1 MSRRVAVRGLI
12 AITARETFER
22 VGLLGLAAALAVVPF
37 LAPRAGIGD
46 RPLLG
51 AFLGSVMV
59 FTAAVLTGSSVIAR
73 DLAEGRIG
81 FFLARPLP
89 WWSIWGGKALAAL
102 VLTFTTGAIVL
113 GPAAASGDWRFP
125 AAGWWTAILVPGLLA
140 LIGGAHALAV
150 AYRGR
155 SGWFAADLAITVT
168 LGWIV
173 AGTFRAL
180 LRSGVYAG
188 HVDYAPAA
196 LWVVALAVTLASAA
210 QVARGGTDIRRAHR
224 ISSLVIWS
232 ILVPAVL
239 GYATWGAWVRR
250 PSPADLASIVSAQ
263 AAPGTTWIT
272 VAGRVHWPRPAFL
285 MTTMMVDPRTGRFL
299 RVAAATSTRGPVF
312 LDGTHAVWIADAW
325 SDTPRLF
332 VADLGSNHP
341 AATRMPLPIP
351 PGPVYALAL
360 SPDKRTVA
368 VVQAERSTVF
378 TIGSEQPLVVAPAR
392 LPGLRQAP
400 FFSSDGRAHVL
411 VGPNDRT
418 GPGVLDV
425 LVLDPTSRR
434 WTVTGHVPTRGNA
447 IECWG
452 PGAERVVIVQRLDLR
467 PSVTC
472 TTARRGRCW
481 PPSYP
486 KARPYAPR
494 RRSSVTAG
502 SRSSR
507 PAAEP
512 GCASSRATAPRPC
525 RFRSPRASR
534 WSARSKSRRMSWPLS
549 CRTRVRARGRAP
561 PSSTWPRP
569 AWCVWSGGSG
579 PRPRGGSC
587 GTRQGRPIPRISS
600 STSAARSSGWTSR
613 AASDTWSSA
622 ENRHA
627 SGRVSARA
635 ARPAERASR
644 QGASQPQDHRA
655 ESPFAGSVPRIGEWP
670 RSQTIQIPSR
680 RGDLGPLLIAG
691 WPSAASWL
699 TALRLAPPVP
709 WWLVK
714 AHLGFPPLAAF
725 ALVCFSRI
733 CCRMSCVLCAT
744 AWARQAS
751 AIPAARTNASTTA
764 QVATCLVHQARLAA
778 RRSA

>member
-125 AAGWWTAILVPGLLA
+125 AAGWWTAILVPGLVA

-173 AGTFRAL
+173 AGTYRAL
-180 LRSGVYAG
+180 LRSGVDAG
-188 HVDYAPAA
+188 NVDCASAA

-224 ISSLVIWS
+224 ILSLVIWS

-250 PSPADLASIVSAQ
+250 PSPADLASIESAQ

-272 VAGRVHWPRPAFL
+272 VAGRAHWPRPASL

-332 VADLGSNHP
+332 VADLGSNQP

-351 PGPVYALAL
+351 PGPVYGLAV
-360 SPDKRTVA
+360 SPDKRHVA

-378 TIGSEQPLVVAPAR
+378 AIGSEQPLVVAPAR
-392 LPGLRQAP
+392 LFGLRRAP
-400 FFSSDGRAHVL
+400 FFSADGRAHVL

-434 WTVTGHVPTRGNA
+434 STVTGHVPTRGNA

-452 PGAERVVIVQRLDLR
+452 RGAERVVIVHRLDLR
-467 PSVTC
+467 PSVTLHDG
-472 TTARRGRCW
+472 TTGALLATLVPEGAAVRASATFLRDGRVAVVEAGRGARLRVFTRDGAEAVSVPVAAGFAPERAVEVA
-481 PPSYP
+481 PDVV
-486 KARPYAPR
+486 AVELPYQGPR
-494 RRSSVTAG
+494 AG
-502 SRSSR
+502 SNSALVDLAAAHVVRVERGLR
-507 PAAEP
+507 PAP
-512 GCASSRATAPRPC
+512 ASAWWFVRDTSGTADPANLFINERG
-525 RFRSPRASR
+525 A
-534 WSARSKSRRMSWPLS
+534 L
-549 CRTRVRARGRAP
+549 VRLD
-561 PSSTWPRP
+561 
-569 AWCVWSGGSG
+569 
-579 PRPRGGSC
+579 
-587 GTRQGRPIPRISS
+587 I
-600 STSAARSSGWTSR
+600 
-613 AASDTWSSA
+613 
-622 ENRHA
+622 A
-627 SGRVSARA
+627 SG
-635 ARPAERASR
+635 ERHVVL
-644 QGASQPQDHRA
+644 G
-655 ESPFAGSVPRIGEWP
+655 GE
-670 RSQTIQIPSR
+670 
-680 RGDLGPLLIAG
+680 
-691 WPSAASWL
+691 
-699 TALRLAPPVP
+699 
-709 WWLVK
+709 
-714 AHLGFPPLAAF
+714 
-725 ALVCFSRI
+725 
-733 CCRMSCVLCAT
+733 
-744 AWARQAS
+744 
-751 AIPAARTNASTTA
+751 
-764 QVATCLVHQARLAA
+764 
-778 RRSA
+778 

>member
-73 DLAEGRIG
+73 DLAERRIG

-89 WWSIWGGKALAAL
+89 WWSIWGGKALATL

-173 AGTFRAL
+173 AGTYRAL
-180 LRSGVYAG
+180 LRSGVDAYN
-188 HVDYAPAA
+188 VDYASAA

-224 ISSLVIWS
+224 ILSLVIWS

-272 VAGRVHWPRPAFL
+272 VAGRVHWPRPASL

-351 PGPVYALAL
+351 PGPVYGLAL
-360 SPDKRTVA
+360 SPDKRNVA

-378 TIGSEQPLVVAPAR
+378 AIGSEQPLVVAPAR

-400 FFSSDGRAHVL
+400 FFSADGRAHVL

-434 WTVTGHVPTRGNA
+434 STVTGHVPTRGNA

-452 PGAERVVIVQRLDLR
+452 PGAERVAIVQRLDLR
-467 PSVTC
+467 PSVTLHDG
-472 TTARRGRCW
+472 TTGALLATLVPEGSAVR
-481 PPSYP
+481 
-486 KARPYAPR
+486 A
-494 RRSSVTAG
+494 SVTFL
-502 SRSSR
+502 R
-507 PAAEP
+507 
-512 GCASSRATAPRPC
+512 
-525 RFRSPRASR
+525 
-534 WSARSKSRRMSWPLS
+534 
-549 CRTRVRARGRAP
+549 
-561 PSSTWPRP
+561 
-569 AWCVWSGGSG
+569 
-579 PRPRGGSC
+579 
-587 GTRQGRPIPRISS
+587 
-600 STSAARSSGWTSR
+600 
-613 AASDTWSSA
+613 D
-622 ENRHA
+622 
-627 SGRVSARA
+627 GRVAVVEAGRETRLRVFTRDGAEAVSVPVVAGFA
-635 ARPAERASR
+635 LERAVEVAPDVVAVELPY
-644 QGASQPQDHRA
+644 QGPRA
-655 ESPFAGSVPRIGEWP
+655 ESNSALVDLAAARVVRVE
-670 RSQTIQIPSR
+670 
-680 RGDLGPLLIAG
+680 RG
-691 WPSAASWL
+691 
-699 TALRLAPPVP
+699 LRPAPPGWFMRDTSGTADP
-709 WWLVK
+709 ANLFINER
-714 AHLGFPPLAAF
+714 G
-725 ALVCFSRI
+725 ALVRLDIASGERHV
-733 CCRMSCVLCAT
+733 VLGGE
-744 AWARQAS
+744 
-751 AIPAARTNASTTA
+751 
-764 QVATCLVHQARLAA
+764 
-778 RRSA
+778 